1 MPRTAE
7 QFEAMRKEREE
18 SILNAGLYFFATK
31 GYELTTA
38 DAIAKMVNCSH
49 GLLYHYYKTKEE
61 LYQAVIEK
69 KVRPIVFSIIGDIDF
84 TQKAKFVFID
94 IINKFLKALKSEND
108 EYAWAIAL
116 LLDIHI
122 QGVMNPKVKHVE
134 KSQKLYDQVFD
145 LIEKGKS
152 EGDFNDLSSK
162 ELVVSLLALFK
173 GLSYNRI
180 RVGHLK
186 FICPKTEVIL
196 SMVLKK

>member
-38 DAIAKMVNCSH
+38 DAITKMANCSH
-49 GLLYHYYKTKEE
+49 GLLYHYYRTKED

-69 KVRPIVFSIIGDIDF
+69 KVRPIVYSIISDVDF
-84 TQKAKFVFID
+84 YQKAKFVFID
-94 IINKFLKALKSEND
+94 ITNRFLKALKNDND
-108 EYAWAIAL
+108 EYAWSIAL
-116 LLDIHI
+116 LLDIHL
-122 QGVMNPKVKHVE
+122 QGVINPKVKHVE
-134 KSQKLYDQVFD
+134 KSKKLYDQVFE
-145 LIEKGKS
+145 LIEKGKV

-180 RVGHLK
+180 RVGHAK

-196 SMVLKK
+196 NMVLKK